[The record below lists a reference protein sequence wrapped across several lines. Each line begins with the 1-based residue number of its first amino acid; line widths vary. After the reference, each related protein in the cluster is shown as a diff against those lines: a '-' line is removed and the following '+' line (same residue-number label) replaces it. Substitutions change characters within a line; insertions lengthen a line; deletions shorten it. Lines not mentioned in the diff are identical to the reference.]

1 MKITVIGTGYV
12 GLVTGTCLAHAGH
25 SVTCV
30 DNNALKVADMQAGII
45 PIYEPGLDEIFQ
57 QTLASGHLTVTT
69 DLEWG
74 IDGAEVIFL
83 ALPTPPGADGSADLS
98 AVLSVATQL
107 GPLLR
112 QYTVIVNKS
121 TVPVGTGERVTER
134 IRSNTSASFDVVSNP
149 EFLREGLA
157 VQDFLHP
164 DRIVIG
170 TGSEHARDVMRLV
183 YMSFVHDPA
192 QIVWMDIRSAEMTK
206 YAANSFLAMKVS
218 FMNEI
223 ANLCEK
229 VGANVDEVR
238 LGIGPDPRIGHR
250 FLNAGIGFGGSC
262 FPKDV
267 QALQYTAKENSYD
280 FKLLNSII
288 EVNALQKQRLVEKVL
303 DYYEGDVAG
312 KHFAIWGLAFKPDTD
327 DIRDAPSLE
336 IIMDLVSRGATIA
349 AYDPQAMPNVKRF
362 LEGKCEIRY
371 ASDAA
376 TATQG
381 ADALLIATEWDEF
394 SSPDFEALKTSLRE
408 PIIFDGRNMYDMNVL
423 AAHGYHYSSI
433 GRSTVSNA
441 VPVVEQ
447 VIQY

>member
-12 GLVTGTCLAHAGH
+12 GLVTGTCLAYAGH
-25 SVTCV
+25 TVTCI
-30 DNNALKVADMQAGII
+30 DNNAQKVADMQAGII

-57 QTLASGHLTVTT
+57 QTLASGHLSITT
-69 DLEWG
+69 DLKSG
-74 IDGAEVIFL
+74 IDGSEVIFL

-107 GPLLR
+107 GPLLK

-121 TVPVGTGERVTER
+121 TVPVGTGERVTAS
-134 IRSNTSASFDVVSNP
+134 IQSNASVSFDVVSNP

-170 TGSEHARDVMRLV
+170 SSSEYARDVMRLT

-223 ANLCEK
+223 ANLCET

-267 QALQYTAKENSYD
+267 QALQYTANENNYD

-288 EVNALQKQRLVEKVL
+288 EVNAIQKQRLVEKIL
-303 DYYEGDVAG
+303 DYYEGNVEG
-312 KHFAIWGLAFKPDTD
+312 KHFAVWGLAFKPDTD
-327 DIRDAPSLE
+327 DIRDAPALD
-336 IIMDLVSRGATIA
+336 IIMNLVQRGATIS
-349 AYDPQAMPNVKRF
+349 AYDPQAMVNTERF
-362 LEGKCEIRY
+362 LKNKCEIQY
-371 ASDAA
+371 AQDALA
-376 TATQG
+376 ATQG
-381 ADALLIATEWDEF
+381 ADALLIATEWEEF
-394 SSPDFEALKTSLRE
+394 RNPDFEALKLSLQE
-408 PIIFDGRNMYDMNVL
+408 PVIFDGRNVYDAKVV
-423 AAHGYHYSSI
+423 AQYGYHYSSI
-433 GRSTVSNA
+433 GRPIVSSVA
-441 VPVVEQ
+441 PIKER